1 VTSWADSPSIV
12 LGADGFIGAHLV
24 RRCRAAG
31 WPVHAIGRAAGD
43 FTDPAVVEAALS
55 SAPKAE
61 RILHAITKQR
71 TGAVQYGIQGEL
83 LRENAQIHLNVLEA
97 WRRHQPQAKLISL
110 GSSCTYAEA
119 AHPTPEEEFGTGVP
133 HPSVRGYALAKQ
145 LLATGSV
152 TYGQQYGLRWL
163 HVVMATVYGPGAHHE
178 DGRAHFMA
186 AMIARAVRTMRGGAT
201 EFEVW
206 GNPGTVRDLLHVDDQ
221 IDALLAADAAFT
233 DCILNITPNAP
244 VTIGGCARAILAALG
259 WEARI
264 THPPGSF
271 QGAGYKSLD
280 STRFLEGTGWR
291 PRLTLEEGIAQVV
304 QADFPEGR
312 GP

>member
-1 VTSWADSPSIV
+1 MPWADSPTIV
-12 LGADGFIGAHLV
+12 LGADGFVGAHLV
-24 RRCRAAG
+24 RRCRKAG
-31 WPVHAIGRAAGD
+31 WPVHAISRAAGD
-43 FTDPAVVEAALS
+43 FTDPAVVDAALS
-55 SAPKAE
+55 AAPRAG

-83 LRENAQIHLNVLEA
+83 LHDNARIHLNVLEA

-119 AHPTPEEEFGTGVP
+119 AHPTPEEEFGTGIP

-145 LLATGSV
+145 ILATGSE
-152 TYGQQYGLRWL
+152 TYGQQYGLTWL
-163 HVVMATVYGPGAHHE
+163 HLVLATLYGPGAHHE

-206 GNPGTVRDLLHVDDQ
+206 GNPDTVRDLLHVDDQ
-221 IDALLAADAAFT
+221 IDAILAADTAFT
-233 DCILNITPNAP
+233 NRILNITPGAP
-244 VTIGGCARAILAALG
+244 VTIGGCARAILAALR
-259 WEARI
+259 WDAHI
-264 THPPGSF
+264 VHPPGSF
-271 QGAGYKSLD
+271 QGASFKSLD
-280 STRFLEGTGWR
+280 STRFLQATGWR
-291 PRLTLEEGIAQVV
+291 PRLTLEGGIAQVV
-304 QADFPEGR
+304 RADFTEGA

>member
-1 VTSWADSPSIV
+1 MPWADSPVIV

-31 WPVHAIGRAAGD
+31 WTVHAIGRAAGD

-55 SAPKAE
+55 SAPKAG

-110 GSSCTYAEA
+110 GSSCTYPEA
-119 AHPTPEEEFGTGVP
+119 AHPMPEEEFGTGVP

-145 LLATGSV
+145 ILALGSA
-152 TYGQQYGLRWL
+152 TYGQQYGLHWL
-163 HVVMATVYGPGAHHE
+163 HAVMATVYGPGAHYE
-178 DGRAHFMA
+178 DGRAHFMS
-186 AMIARAVRTMRGGAT
+186 AMIARAVRSMRSGGS

-206 GNPGTVRDLLHVDDQ
+206 GNPDTVRDLLHVDDQ

-233 DCILNITPNAP
+233 DRILNITPNMP
-244 VTIGGCARAILAALG
+244 VTIGSCARAILSVLR
-259 WEARI
+259 WDARI

-271 QGAGYKSLD
+271 QGAAYKSLD
-280 STRFLEGTGWR
+280 STRFLEATGWR
-291 PRLTLEEGIAQVV
+291 PRLSLTEGIAQVV
-304 QADFPEGR
+304 QADFSAGHSP
-312 GP
+312 

>member
-1 VTSWADSPSIV
+1 MPWADSPVIV

-31 WPVHAIGRAAGD
+31 WTVHAIGRAAGD

-55 SAPKAE
+55 SAPKAG

-110 GSSCTYAEA
+110 GSSCTYPEA
-119 AHPTPEEEFGTGVP
+119 AHPMPEEEFGTGVP

-145 LLATGSV
+145 ILALGSA
-152 TYGQQYGLRWL
+152 TYGQQYGLHWL
-163 HVVMATVYGPGAHHE
+163 HVVMATVYGPGAHYE
-178 DGRAHFMA
+178 DGRAHFMS
-186 AMIARAVRTMRGGAT
+186 AMIARAVRSMRSGGS

-206 GNPGTVRDLLHVDDQ
+206 GNPDTVRDLLHVDDQ

-233 DCILNITPNAP
+233 DRILNITPNMP
-244 VTIGGCARAILAALG
+244 VTIGSCARAILSVLR
-259 WEARI
+259 WDARI

-271 QGAGYKSLD
+271 QGAAYKSLD
-280 STRFLEGTGWR
+280 STRFLEATGWR
-291 PRLTLEEGIAQVV
+291 PRISLTEGIAQVV
-304 QADFPEGR
+304 QADFSAGHSP
-312 GP
+312 

>member
-1 VTSWADSPSIV
+1 MSWADSPTIV

-31 WPVHAIGRAAGD
+31 WPVHAIGRIAGD
-43 FTDPAVVEAALS
+43 FTDPAAVEAVLS
-55 SAPKAE
+55 AAPKAG

-71 TGAVQYGIQGEL
+71 TGAIQYDIQGEL
-83 LRENAQIHLNVLEA
+83 LHDNARIHLNVLEA
-97 WRRHQPQAKLISL
+97 WRRHQPEAKLISL

-119 AHPTPEEEFGTGVP
+119 AYPTPEEEFGIGVP

-145 LLATGSV
+145 VLATGSA
-152 TYGQQYGLRWL
+152 TYGQQYGMSWL

-186 AMIARAVRTMRGGAT
+186 AMIARAIRTMRSGAR

-206 GNPGTVRDLLHVDDQ
+206 GNPNTVRDLLHVDDQ
-221 IDALLAADAAFT
+221 IDALLAADTAFS
-233 DCILNITPNAP
+233 DRILNITPNAP
-244 VTIGGCARAILAALG
+244 VTIGGCARAILAALH
-259 WEARI
+259 WDAQI

-271 QGAGYKSLD
+271 QGAGFKSLD
-280 STRFLEGTGWR
+280 STRFLQATGWH
-291 PRLTLEEGIAQVV
+291 PRLTLEEGIAQVAR
-304 QADFPEGR
+304 ADFAEGA
-312 GP
+312 GQ